1 VTRTAVPDGALPPR
15 PWRGALAVLRGIG
28 KVIHRGLLV
37 VLVLGV
43 VTLWGPPRAMAQP
56 EAKINLKTAK
66 ALGLTIRHSL
76 LLRADY
82 TVR

>member
-1 VTRTAVPDGALPPR
+1 VTRTTVPDGALPPR
-15 PWRGALAVLRGIG
+15 PWRGALAMLRGIG

-43 VTLWGPPRAMAQP
+43 VT
-56 EAKINLKTAK
+56 AK
-66 ALGLTIRHSL
+66 AIGLTIPPSL